1 MTEPL
6 LTALPTAR
14 PAGCPFDPPRELAGL
29 RERHPVSR
37 MTYPD
42 GHEGWL
48 VTGYGPAREVLAD
61 PRFSS
66 RYELMHLPMP
76 GGPAGTLPPAPIG
89 DMTGMDAPGHTR
101 YRRLLAGRFTARR
114 MRLLTER
121 VEEITAGRL
130 DAMAHGG
137 TEADLVTAFAQPVP
151 ALVICELLGVPFAD
165 RDTFQRHVHT
175 LMSLDV
181 SPEDRFAAVAG
192 LQQYMLALVRTKR
205 AAPADDLLSD
215 LTASDLTEE
224 ELAGLG
230 GFLLGAGLDTTA
242 NMLAHGTFALLTH
255 PEQLAALRADPSL
268 ADSAVEELM
277 RYLSVAHTTVRVAL
291 EDIELYG
298 CTIKAGESVTLS
310 VEAANRDPERFPAPD
325 ALDIRRKATGQL
337 GFGHGVHQCLGAQ
350 LARVEMCVALPALV
364 NRFPA
369 LRLAVPAADVPLR
382 TGMNIHGVHR
392 LPVALV

>member
-1 MTEPL
+1 
-6 LTALPTAR
+6 
-14 PAGCPFDPPRELAGL
+14 GCPFDPPRELAGL

-61 PRFSS
+61 SRFSS
-66 RYELMHLPMP
+66 RYELMHFPIP
-76 GGPAGTLPPAPIG
+76 GGPEGTLPPAPVG

-101 YRRLLAGRFTARR
+101 YRRLLAGRFTVRR
-114 MRLLTER
+114 MRLLTAR
-121 VEEITAGRL
+121 VEEITAERL
-130 DAMAHGG
+130 EDMAHGG
-137 TEADLVTAFAQPVP
+137 AEADLVTAFAQPIP

-165 RDTFQRHVHT
+165 RDTFQRLVHT
-175 LMSLDV
+175 LMSLDA
-181 SPEDRFAAVAG
+181 SPEDRFDAVAG
-192 LQQYMLALVRTKR
+192 LQQYMLDLVRAKQ
-205 AAPADDLLSD
+205 AAPTDDLLGD

-242 NMLAHGTFALLTH
+242 NMLAHGTFALLAH
-255 PEQLAALRADPSL
+255 PEQLAALRADPGL

-277 RYLSVAHTTVRVAL
+277 RYLSVAHTMVRVAL
-291 EDIELYG
+291 EDIELDG

-310 VEAANRDPERFPAPD
+310 VEAANRDPERFPDPD
-325 ALDIRRKATGQL
+325 TLDIRRKATGQL

-350 LARVEMCVALPALV
+350 LARVEMRVALPALV
-364 NRFPA
+364 SRFPA

-382 TGMNIHGVHR
+382 TGMNIYGVHR

>member
-1 MTEPL
+1 MTALP

-14 PAGCPFDPPRELAGL
+14 PDGCPFDPPRELAAL
-29 RERHPVSR
+29 RAGHPVSR

-48 VTGYGPAREVLAD
+48 VTGYGPVRAVLAD

-66 RYELMHLPMP
+66 RYELMHFPIP
-76 GGPAGTLPPAPIG
+76 GGPEGTLPPAPVG
-89 DMTGMDAPGHTR
+89 DMTGIDAPEHTR

-121 VEEITAGRL
+121 VEEITAEHL
-130 DAMAHGG
+130 EAMAHGG
-137 TEADLVTAFAQPVP
+137 TETDLVTAFAQPVP

-165 RDTFQRHVHT
+165 RETFQRHVHT

-181 SPEDRFAAVAG
+181 SPEDRVAAVTG
-192 LQQYMLALVRTKR
+192 MHRYMLDLVCTKR
-205 AAPADDLLSD
+205 AAPTDDLLGD
-215 LTASDLTEE
+215 LTASDLTDE

-255 PEQLAALRADPSL
+255 PEQLAALRADPDL
-268 ADSAVEELM
+268 AESAAEELM
-277 RYLSVAHTTVRVAL
+277 RYLSVAHTMVRVAL
-291 EDIELYG
+291 EDVELDG
-298 CTIKAGESVTLS
+298 RTIKAGETVTLS
-310 VEAANRDPERFPAPD
+310 VEAANRDPERFADPD
-325 ALDIRRKATGQL
+325 TLDIRRKATGQL
-337 GFGHGVHQCLGAQ
+337 GFGHGIHQCLGAQ

-364 NRFPA
+364 RRFPA
-369 LRLAVPAADVPLR
+369 LRLAVPAAEVPLR
-382 TGMNIHGVHR
+382 TGMNVYGVHR
-392 LPVALV
+392 LPVALA